1 MESRKARAR
10 GDQTRETLVQAAMEI
25 FGRDGFHAASTR
37 AIAEEAGVNQA
48 LIAYHFGG
56 KEGLYLAVF
65 ESITAQI
72 STQMQ
77 PVVSV
82 LESSIAEFDP
92 NAADTPQR
100 ALELLEGLLAE
111 VSAVFLHYSTPAWIK
126 LIMREQQDP
135 TEAFDIFYGGVYSKT
150 LGVISRLV
158 ALVNGS
164 EENDQS
170 RLQALTL
177 FGQILIFFI
186 GRATATRV
194 MGWQQ
199 LGSKEMDLVRQQVLS
214 NLRAQYKGDSLS

>member
-1 MESRKARAR
+1 MQSRKARPR
-10 GDQTRETLVQAAMEI
+10 GDQTRETLVRAAMEI

-37 AIAEEAGVNQA
+37 AIAEAAGVNQA

-72 STQMQ
+72 STRMQ
-77 PVVSV
+77 PQVSA
-82 LESSIAEFDP
+82 LESAIAEFDP
-92 NAADTPQR
+92 KAADTRDR
-100 ALELLEGLLAE
+100 ALELLEGLMAAL
-111 VSAVFLHYSTPAWIK
+111 SDVFLHYSTPAWIK

-150 LGVISRLV
+150 LGVISQLV

-186 GRATATRV
+186 GPATATRV
-194 MGWQQ
+194 MGWKQ
-199 LGSKEMDLVRQQVLS
+199 LGSKELDLVRQQVLS
-214 NLRAQYKGDSLS
+214 NLRAQYEGDRLP

>member
-1 MESRKARAR
+1 MESRKARPR
-10 GDQTRETLVQAAMEI
+10 GDKTRETLVSAAMEI

-65 ESITAQI
+65 ESITSQI
-72 STQMQ
+72 ATRMQ
-77 PVVSV
+77 PEVSA
-82 LESSIAEFDP
+82 LQTAIAELDP
-92 NAADTPQR
+92 AAADTRDR
-100 ALELLEGLLAE
+100 ALTMLEGLMAAL
-111 VSAVFLHYSTPAWIK
+111 SDVFVHYSTPAWIK

-135 TEAFDIFYGGVYSKT
+135 TEAFDIFFDGVQSKI
-150 LGVISRLV
+150 LGVISQLV
-158 ALVNGS
+158 GLVNGC

-194 MGWQQ
+194 MGWKQV
-199 LGSKEMDLVRQQVLS
+199 GSKELDLVRRQVVS
-214 NLRAQYKGDSLS
+214 NLRAQYKGDTPS